1 MVSIGA
7 RIRDARRRRV
17 LTQKELAEL
26 AGLPRVTLVRIET
39 DRQQPRPST
48 LRRLAKALGLKPQ
61 ELLEDP

>member
-1 MVSIGA
+1 MSTGA

-39 DRQQPRPST
+39 DRQRPRPST

>member
-1 MVSIGA
+1 VSTGA

-48 LRRLAKALGLKPQ
+48 LRRLAKALGVRPQ
-61 ELLEDP
+61 DLLEDS